1 MGEMVLGYDAHE
13 GYQGELDYNALK
25 AKGGKFIIIKA
36 GEGWYD
42 YSSQDY
48 VKLAKDNGLL
58 TGTYWYYRQ
67 TIPSSSGGTIWC
79 EPKRQALE
87 YWKATQGNQ
96 DFPPA
101 LDIEKYNNP
110 YLNPDHILI
119 CLEEIERLFGR
130 KPIIYTGKYVWQDNV
145 GSPSW
150 SNNYDLWIA
159 QYRATE
165 LLSLPKPFTKWKI
178 HQFSDQIKV
187 SGTTIDHNY
196 FNGSEQDLLDYI
208 GGDATLPE
216 LPELPEVPEP
226 STHVEILVD
235 QLWGRSAPIYESRT
249 HSVITRKGEIYEK
262 AGNPEIEKASGITW
276 QPIRI
281 PERIVFVS
289 ASKEY
294 IKEVL

>member
-1 MGEMVLGYDAHE
+1 MILGFDAHE
-13 GYQGELDYNALK
+13 GYQGKLDYNALK

-36 GEGWYD
+36 GEGIKD
-42 YSSQDY
+42 YFSQDY

-67 TIPSSSGGTIWC
+67 TIIWGGKETWC
-79 EPKRQALE
+79 EPKKQALE

-130 KPIIYTGKYVWQDNV
+130 KPIIYTGFYVWQDNV
-145 GSPSW
+145 GSPDW
-150 SNNYDLWIA
+150 SDKYDLWLA
-159 QYRATE
+159 QYREAQYIK
-165 LLSLPKPFTKWKI
+165 LPKPFTKWLI
-178 HQFSDQIKV
+178 QQFSDQIKV
-187 SGTTIDHNY
+187 GGVTIDHNY
-196 FNGSEQDLLDYI
+196 FNGTEQDLLNYI
-208 GGDATLPE
+208 SGETTIPE
-216 LPELPEVPEP
+216 PPEP

-235 QLWGRSAPIYESRT
+235 QLWGRSEAVYESRT

-262 AGNPEIEKASGITW
+262 AGKPEPEKASGIIW

-281 PERIVFVS
+281 PERIVYV
-289 ASKEY
+289 ASGKKY